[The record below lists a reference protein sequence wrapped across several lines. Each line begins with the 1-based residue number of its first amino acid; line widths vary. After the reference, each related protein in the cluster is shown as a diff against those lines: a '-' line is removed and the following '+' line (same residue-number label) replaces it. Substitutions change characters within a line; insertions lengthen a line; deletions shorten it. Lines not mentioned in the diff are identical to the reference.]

1 MAWAGGIVGLV
12 IVVALLAPWLAPY
25 SPIAQNLRD
34 VAQPPS
40 VRHPLGTDQLGRD
53 LLSRVIYGART
64 SLVIGAAVLAIA
76 FTVGTAIGFAAGWF
90 GRWVDETLMRA
101 VDVLM
106 AFPEILL
113 AIAVVAALGPG
124 LANTMVAVGVS
135 STPRFARLARAVVLS
150 LREETYVEA
159 ARAAGAGEWRLLR
172 HHVLPNSVSVLLVQA
187 TLLVAIAIQAAAGL
201 GFLGLGAQ
209 PPRAEWGVMLVDS
222 RTYISTAPWLLTA
235 PGLAL
240 MVTVM
245 AFNFLGD
252 GLQDVLA
259 VRIS

>member
-1 MAWAGGIVGLV
+1 MLIVA
-12 IVVALLAPWLAPY
+12 VAVLAPWLAPH
-25 SPIAQNLRD
+25 SPVAQNLRD
-34 VAQPPS
+34 VAKPPTDA
-40 VRHPLGTDQLGRD
+40 HPLGTDQLGRD

-64 SLVIGAAVLAIA
+64 SLVIGGVVLAIA
-76 FTVGTAIGFAAGWF
+76 FGVGTAVGFAAGWF
-90 GRWVDETLMRA
+90 GCWVDEGLMRA
-101 VDVLM
+101 IDVLM

-124 LANTMVAVGVS
+124 LVNTMLAVGVS
-135 STPRFARLARAVVLS
+135 ATPRFARLARAIVLS
-150 LREETYVEA
+150 LRDQMYVEA
-159 ARAAGAGEWRLLR
+159 ARASGATEWRVLR
-172 HHVLPNSVSVLLVQA
+172 RYILPNSMAVLLVQA
-187 TLLVAIAIQAAAGL
+187 TLVIAIAIQAAAGL

-209 PPRAEWGVMLVDS
+209 PPTAEWGVMLSDS

-259 VRIS
+259 VQIAS